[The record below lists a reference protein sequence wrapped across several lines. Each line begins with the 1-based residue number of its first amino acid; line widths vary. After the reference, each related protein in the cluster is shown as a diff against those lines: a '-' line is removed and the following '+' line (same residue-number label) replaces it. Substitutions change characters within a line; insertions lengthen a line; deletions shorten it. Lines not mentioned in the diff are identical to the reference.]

1 MEGISSL
8 HSWIKTQT
16 MIRPAKLG
24 PGAGGK
30 REGYD
35 DDEEEEDDDVIIPLT
50 SRDPNMSL
58 SQVRWDHTMGEFL
71 GFNFS
76 EMMIDHLNIESTIH
90 HVESLDA
97 QLQVEETNKSGGASE
112 AKPDCVRRARVDRK
126 NSDDSDCLTDAVP
139 GKLSNQFSYIERAT
153 QHPHMIV
160 TARNSQTRQ
169 SANYIIGHKKTS
181 RNTYFML
188 YI

>member
-1 MEGISSL
+1 MPTKKMSKSGSSGKKLSKSSYSGGQPGPEDGGGGQQHGILEGISSL

-35 DDEEEEDDDVIIPLT
+35 DEDEEEEDDDVIIPLT
-50 SRDPNMSL
+50 SRDPNMSVTK
-58 SQVRWDHTMGEFL
+58 VRWDHTMGEFL

-97 QLQVEETNKSGGASE
+97 QLQVEETNKSGGADSE
-112 AKPDCVRRARVDRK
+112 ASKRTELREPVNV
-126 NSDDSDCLTDAVP
+126 
-139 GKLSNQFSYIERAT
+139 E
-153 QHPHMIV
+153 
-160 TARNSQTRQ
+160 
-169 SANYIIGHKKTS
+169 KKV
-181 RNTYFML
+181 
-188 YI
+188 

>member
-1 MEGISSL
+1 MSRSGYPGGGGQPEDAGGQQQHGILEGISSL

-35 DDEEEEDDDVIIPLT
+35 DKEEEEEDDDIVIPLT
-50 SRDPNMSL
+50 SRDPNMSVT
-58 SQVRWDHTMGEFL
+58 QVRWDHTMGEFL

-76 EMMIDHLNIESTIH
+76 EMMIDHLNIESTIQ

-97 QLQVEETNKSGGASE
+97 QLQIEETNKAEGA
-112 AKPDCVRRARVDRK
+112 
-126 NSDDSDCLTDAVP
+126 DSAESKRTEL
-139 GKLSNQFSYIERAT
+139 
-153 QHPHMIV
+153 
-160 TARNSQTRQ
+160 
-169 SANYIIGHKKTS
+169 
-181 RNTYFML
+181 
-188 YI
+188 

>member
-1 MEGISSL
+1 MPTKKMSKSGSPVKKMSRSGYPGGGQSVRTVVSGPEEGGQQHGILEGISSL

-35 DDEEEEDDDVIIPLT
+35 DDDEEEEDDDVIIPLT

-58 SQVRWDHTMGEFL
+58 TQVRWDHTMGEFL

-76 EMMIDHLNIESTIH
+76 ELMIDHLNIESTIH
-90 HVESLDA
+90 HVESLEA
-97 QLQVEETNKSGGASE
+97 QLQMEENNKSVGDSE
-112 AKPDCVRRARVDRK
+112 ESKRV
-126 NSDDSDCLTDAVP
+126 
-139 GKLSNQFSYIERAT
+139 E
-153 QHPHMIV
+153 H
-160 TARNSQTRQ
+160 Q
-169 SANYIIGHKKTS
+169 SKTL
-181 RNTYFML
+181 ML
-188 YI
+188 YIPCQ

>member
-1 MEGISSL
+1 MKSVSSGEDGVGGQQHGILEGISSL

-24 PGAGGK
+24 GGGGGK

-35 DDEEEEDDDVIIPLT
+35 EDDDEEEDDDIIIPLT

-58 SQVRWDHTMGEFL
+58 TQVRWDHTMGEFL

-90 HVESLDA
+90 HVDSIEA
-97 QLQVEETNKSGGASE
+97 QLQMEETNKAGGDSE
-112 AKPDCVRRARVDRK
+112 ESKRNR
-126 NSDDSDCLTDAVP
+126 
-139 GKLSNQFSYIERAT
+139 
-153 QHPHMIV
+153 HMKENV
-160 TARNSQTRQ
+160 N
-169 SANYIIGHKKTS
+169 
-181 RNTYFML
+181 NTKYS
-188 YI
+188 

>member
-1 MEGISSL
+1 MPTKKVSKSGKKLSRSGYPGAPSVRNTGSGGEDVGQQQQQQHGILEGISSL

-24 PGAGGK
+24 PGGGGK

-35 DDEEEEDDDVIIPLT
+35 DDDEEEEDDDIIIPLT

-58 SQVRWDHTMGEFL
+58 TQVRWDHTMGEFL

-90 HVESLDA
+90 HVDSIEA
-97 QLQVEETNKSGGASE
+97 QLQMEETNKAGGESE
-112 AKPDCVRRARVDRK
+112 ESKR
-126 NSDDSDCLTDAVP
+126 
-139 GKLSNQFSYIERAT
+139 
-153 QHPHMIV
+153 
-160 TARNSQTRQ
+160 TRYMKE
-169 SANYIIGHKKTS
+169 NVNNIK
-181 RNTYFML
+181 YF
-188 YI
+188 

>member
-1 MEGISSL
+1 MPTKKMSKSGSSGKKMSRSSYPGGQPDDVGQQQQQQHGILEGISSL

-24 PGAGGK
+24 PGGGGK

-35 DDEEEEDDDVIIPLT
+35 DEEEEEEDDDIIIPLT

-58 SQVRWDHTMGEFL
+58 TQVRWDHTMGEFL

-90 HVESLDA
+90 HVDSIEA
-97 QLQVEETNKSGGASE
+97 QLQMEETNKAGGDSE
-112 AKPDCVRRARVDRK
+112 ESKR
-126 NSDDSDCLTDAVP
+126 
-139 GKLSNQFSYIERAT
+139 
-153 QHPHMIV
+153 
-160 TARNSQTRQ
+160 TRYMKE
-169 SANYIIGHKKTS
+169 NVNKI
-181 RNTYFML
+181 
-188 YI
+188 